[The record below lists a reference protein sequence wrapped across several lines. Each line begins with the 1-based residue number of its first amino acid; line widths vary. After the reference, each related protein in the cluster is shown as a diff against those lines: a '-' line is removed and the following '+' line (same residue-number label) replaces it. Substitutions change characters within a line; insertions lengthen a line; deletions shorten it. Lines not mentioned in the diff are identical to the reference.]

1 MELSGGVVARMAK
14 VAAPQVARVLP
25 PRLTRLAAL
34 YLDIVQGLGS
44 GTGWDRR
51 AETKAAKVV
60 LRSAHSPL
68 VVDVGA
74 NFGQWALAVQ
84 RIVPNARFLLVE
96 PQTACVEKLCV
107 APIADKQILQVAVS
121 DVPGEAVLAAAHAGM
136 GAASLME
143 RHDTYFG
150 DMSAHQEHVAVTTLD
165 RVIKERQIDRIDLLK
180 LDIEGSELAAL
191 RGASASM
198 NKICAIM
205 FEFGAPNIYSRTF
218 FRDVWDLLT
227 TAGFRLDR
235 ILPGGRLLRI
245 DAYSEELEHFRG
257 VSNYLARR

>member
-1 MELSGGVVARMAK
+1 MELSEGVVARMAK
-14 VAAPQVARVLP
+14 VAAPRIARVLP
-25 PRLTRLAAL
+25 PRFTRLAAL

-51 AETKAAKVV
+51 AETTAATVA
-60 LRSAHSPL
+60 LCGAPSPL

-74 NFGQWALAVQ
+74 NIGQWALAVQ
-84 RIVPNARFLLVE
+84 RVAPNARFLLVE
-96 PQTACVEKLCV
+96 PQIACVEKLRV
-107 APIADKQILQVAVS
+107 VPIPNKQILQVAVS
-121 DVPGEAVLAAAHAGM
+121 DAPGEAVLAAAHAGM

-143 RHDTYFG
+143 RHDTYLE
-150 DMSAHQEHVAVTTLD
+150 DMSAHQEHVTVTTLD
-165 RVIKERQIDRIDLLK
+165 RVIKERQLDRIDLLK
-180 LDIEGSELAAL
+180 LDIEGSELSAL
-191 RGASASM
+191 RGASGSM
-198 NKICAIM
+198 GKICAIM

-218 FRDVWDLLT
+218 FRDFWDLLT

-245 DAYSEELEHFRG
+245 DCYSEELEHFRG